1 MADFIQVDHESLAT
15 CVAEYKRALG
25 SLEECTNTYQNAL
38 DALEIDYRGVAYAA
52 MSVKVA
58 AMLNNIKS
66 SFNNIQD
73 AIAELEQST
82 QISTEVENKMK
93 NAAASL
99 NKGEASPFQG

>member
-1 MADFIQVDHESLAT
+1 MADYIVVDHEACAT
-15 CVAEYKRALG
+15 CVAEYKRALE

-58 AMLNNIKS
+58 AMLNNIRS

-73 AIAELEQST
+73 AIAELEEVT
-82 QISTEVENKMK
+82 QISTDVENKMK
-93 NAAASL
+93 STAAAL
-99 NKGEASPFQG
+99 DKGEASPFQG

>member
-1 MADFIQVDHESLAT
+1 MADFIQVDTESLAT

-25 SLEECTNTYQNAL
+25 SLEECTNTYQSAL
-38 DALEIDYRGVAYAA
+38 EALEIDYRGVAYAA

-73 AIAELEQST
+73 AIAELEESA
-82 QISTEVENKMK
+82 QIGGQTEDDRKRYI
-93 NAAASL
+93 AAL
-99 NKGEASPFQG
+99 DRGEASPLQG